1 MSGTFGA
8 FGVARLGIYAAQSG
22 LDVTGNNITNINTQ
36 GYTRQRLDLVSL
48 SSSASDKY
56 SSIYNVRIGQG
67 VLTAGVVQLRD
78 PGLDLQYRGASA
90 NVGSANQKLAGL
102 NDIASILD
110 EVGKGSNDEDQDD
123 GVILR
128 QMNDLRDLISKAL
141 TNGIDGY
148 DGMIRESA
156 DALCTLFNQYAKDLE
171 DLQAKYETQLE
182 QNVTEVNNIL
192 KNIRDLNET
201 IREADIR
208 GDAALELRDERNR
221 LLDQLSS
228 YMKIDVKYSM
238 EDIGAGFQVEKLT
251 VTLGG
256 SDQKLIDGVY
266 GTQLSQELLERNP
279 DFPAVDPNNPYL
291 DNNGLPTADPEQAKK
306 LDNTNYSLTL
316 GPLLNGRGE
325 KLDAADF
332 GHDLGDNELYGSL
345 QSLRELLTE
354 SGEYSTGDYVD
365 TVDPGAGSKRGIP
378 YYRKA
383 LDNLAQEFAEQM
395 NELNAQATPP
405 DEPIDGAGNLFSI
418 GSNSDE
424 AMSDNGTPLDPTD
437 DISLI
442 TAANI
447 SVSKAW
453 NDGKVSMVASRNENA
468 SSGDNSNLA
477 AFLDVFNKVHEF
489 DPKAV
494 VPGTGNND
502 AAVGEPYKGTFED
515 MLLHIQSTLGED
527 QMSTTA
533 VLTNYTVTQNELYNS
548 RESVSGV
555 DLNDE
560 ATNLM
565 VYQKAYTAA
574 CRLMTTLEE
583 ALDALMAM

>member
-1 MSGTFGA
+1 MNGTFGA

-22 LDVTGNNITNINTQ
+22 LDVTGNNITNINTE

-48 SSSASDKY
+48 SCSASDKY
-56 SSIYNVRIGQG
+56 ASRYNIRIGQG

-78 PGLDLQYRGASA
+78 AGLDLQYRGASA
-90 NVGSANQKLAGL
+90 NVGSASQKLAGL
-102 NDIASILD
+102 NDIASIID
-110 EVGKGSNDEDQDD
+110 EVGKGSTSEDQDD

-156 DALCTLFNQYAKDLE
+156 DALCTLFNQYAKGLE
-171 DLQAKYETQLE
+171 DQQVKFETQLD
-182 QNVTEVNNIL
+182 QNVTEINNIL
-192 KNIRDLNET
+192 ENIQQLNKSIRD
-201 IREADIR
+201 ADIR

-221 LLDQLSS
+221 QLDKLSS
-228 YMKIDVKYSM
+228 HMKIDVKYSM
-238 EDIGAGFQVEKLT
+238 EDLGAGLEVEKLT
-251 VTLGG
+251 VSLATG
-256 SDQKLIDGVY
+256 DKNVLIDGEY
-266 GTQLSQELLERNP
+266 GAKLGVSL
-279 DFPAVDPNNPYL
+279 DDPNYDIRLYALRDL
-291 DNNGLPTADPEQAKK
+291 DGEKLNNNDIDP
-306 LDNTNYSLTL
+306 LTL
-316 GPLLNGRGE
+316 G
-325 KLDAADF
+325 DSD
-332 GHDLGDNELYGSL
+332 LYGSL

-354 SGEYSTGDYVD
+354 SGEYSAADYVAN
-365 TVDPGAGSKRGIP
+365 VDDEAGSKRGIP

-395 NELNAQATPP
+395 NKLNMPGTGVEGEGVLFSMGSNNNDTTAIT
-405 DEPIDGAGNLFSI
+405 AGNI
-418 GSNSDE
+418 
-424 AMSDNGTPLDPTD
+424 A
-437 DISLI
+437 
-442 TAANI
+442 
-447 SVSKAW
+447 VSKDW
-453 NDGKVSMVASRNENA
+453 NDQKVSMIATQDPNA

-477 AFLDVFNKVHEF
+477 AFLDLFNQIQEF
-489 DPKAV
+489 DPEAI

-502 AAVGEPYKGTFED
+502 AAVGEPFKGTFED
-515 MLLHIQSTLGED
+515 MLLHIQSTLAED

-533 VLTNYTVTQNELYNS
+533 VLTNYTVTQNELYNN

>member
-1 MSGTFGA
+1 MNGTFGA
-8 FGVARLGIYAAQSG
+8 FGVARLGIYAAKSG
-22 LDVTGNNITNINTQ
+22 LDVTGNNITNINTA

-56 SSIYNVRIGQG
+56 ASIYNVRIGQG

-78 PGLDLQYRGASA
+78 PGLDLQYRNASA
-90 NVGSANQKLAGL
+90 NVGSASQKLTGL
-102 NDIASILD
+102 DDIASILD
-110 EVGKGSNDEDQDD
+110 EVGKGSTTEDQDD

-171 DLQAKYETQLE
+171 DLQVKYETQLE
-182 QNVTEVNNIL
+182 QNTTEINNIL
-192 KNIRDLNET
+192 ENIQKLNET

-221 LLDQLSS
+221 LLDQLSG

-238 EDIGAGFQVEKLT
+238 EDLGAGLEVEKLT
-251 VTLGG
+251 VSLGTG
-256 SDQKLIDGVY
+256 DKNVLIDGVY
-266 GTQLSQELLERNP
+266 GSKIGINM
-279 DFPAVDPNNPYL
+279 ADPNYNVQLYALRNL
-291 DNNGLPTADPEQAKK
+291 D
-306 LDNTNYSLTL
+306 
-316 GPLLNGRGE
+316 GE
-325 KLDAADF
+325 KLDNNHTDPVT
-332 GHDLGDNELYGSL
+332 LGDSDLYGSL
-345 QSLRELLTE
+345 QSVRELLTE
-354 SGEYSTGDYVD
+354 SGEYSAADYVAN
-365 TVDPGAGSKRGIP
+365 VDDEAGSKRGIP

-383 LDNLAQEFAEQM
+383 LDNLAQEFAERM
-395 NELNAQATPP
+395 NALNMPGTGVEGEGVLFSMGSNNNDTTAIT
-405 DEPIDGAGNLFSI
+405 AGNI
-418 GSNSDE
+418 
-424 AMSDNGTPLDPTD
+424 A
-437 DISLI
+437 
-442 TAANI
+442 
-447 SVSKAW
+447 VSKDW
-453 NDGKVSMVASRNENA
+453 NDQKVSMIATQDPNA

-477 AFLDVFNKVHEF
+477 AFLDLFNQVQEF
-489 DPKAV
+489 DPKAI

-502 AAVGEPYKGTFED
+502 AAVGEPFKGTFED
-515 MLLHIQSTLGED
+515 MLLHIQSTLAED

-533 VLTNYTVTQNELYNS
+533 VLTNYTITQNELYTN

>member
-1 MSGTFGA
+1 MNGTFGA

-22 LDVTGNNITNINTQ
+22 LDVTGNNITNINTA

-56 SSIYNVRIGQG
+56 ASIYNVRIGQG

-78 PGLDLQYRGASA
+78 PGLDLQYRNASA
-90 NVGSANQKLAGL
+90 NVGSASQKLTGL
-102 NDIASILD
+102 DDIASILD
-110 EVGKGSNDEDQDD
+110 EVGKGSTTEDQDD

-171 DLQAKYETQLE
+171 DLQVKYETQLE
-182 QNVTEVNNIL
+182 QNTTEINNIL
-192 KNIRDLNET
+192 ENIQKLNET

-221 LLDQLSS
+221 LLDQLSG

-238 EDIGAGFQVEKLT
+238 EDLGAGLEVEKLT
-251 VTLGG
+251 VSLGTG
-256 SDQKLIDGVY
+256 DKNVLIDGVY
-266 GTQLSQELLERNP
+266 GSKIGINM
-279 DFPAVDPNNPYL
+279 ADPNYNVQLYALRNL
-291 DNNGLPTADPEQAKK
+291 D
-306 LDNTNYSLTL
+306 
-316 GPLLNGRGE
+316 GE
-325 KLDAADF
+325 KLDNNHTDPVT
-332 GHDLGDNELYGSL
+332 LGDSDLYGSL
-345 QSLRELLTE
+345 QSVRELLTE
-354 SGEYSTGDYVD
+354 SGEYT
-365 TVDPGAGSKRGIP
+365 TVPPTTDPEASSKRGIL

-395 NELNAQATPP
+395 NLLNAQTTPP
-405 DEPIDGAGNLFSI
+405 EQPIDGAGVLFSNSST
-418 GSNSDE
+418 GSDST
-424 AMSDNGTPLDPTD
+424 G
-437 DISLI
+437 I
-442 TAANI
+442 TAGNI
-447 SVSKAW
+447 SVSKDW
-453 NDGKVSMVASRNENA
+453 NDGVVSMVASRDPSA
-468 SSGDNSNLA
+468 GSGDNSNLA
-477 AFLDVFNKVHEF
+477 AFLNLFNKKQEF
-489 DPKAV
+489 DPGAV
-494 VPGTGNND
+494 VPGSAGAGT
-502 AAVGEPYKGTFED
+502 PYRGTFED
-515 MLLHIQSTLGED
+515 MLLHIQSTLAED

-533 VLTNYTVTQNELYNS
+533 VLTNYTITQNELYTN

>member
-1 MSGTFGA
+1 MNGTFGA

-22 LDVTGNNITNINTQ
+22 LDVTGNNITNINTE

-48 SSSASDKY
+48 SCSASDKY
-56 SSIYNVRIGQG
+56 ASRYNIRIGQG

-78 PGLDLQYRGASA
+78 AGLDLQYRGASA
-90 NVGSANQKLAGL
+90 NVGSASQKLAGL
-102 NDIASILD
+102 NNIASIID
-110 EVGKGSNDEDQDD
+110 EVGKGSTSEDQDD

-156 DALCTLFNQYAKDLE
+156 DALCTLFNQYAKGLE
-171 DLQAKYETQLE
+171 DQQVIFETQLD
-182 QNVTEVNNIL
+182 QNVTEINNIL
-192 KNIRDLNET
+192 ENIQQLNKSIRD
-201 IREADIR
+201 ADIR

-221 LLDQLSS
+221 QLDKLSS

-238 EDIGAGFQVEKLT
+238 EDLGAGLEVEKLT
-251 VTLGG
+251 VSLATG
-256 SDQKLIDGVY
+256 DKNVLIDGEY
-266 GTQLSQELLERNP
+266 GAKLGVSL
-279 DFPAVDPNNPYL
+279 DDPNYDIRLYALRDL
-291 DNNGLPTADPEQAKK
+291 DGEKLNNNDTDP
-306 LDNTNYSLTL
+306 LTL
-316 GPLLNGRGE
+316 G
-325 KLDAADF
+325 DSD
-332 GHDLGDNELYGSL
+332 LYGSL

-354 SGEYSTGDYVD
+354 SGEYSAADYVAN
-365 TVDPGAGSKRGIP
+365 VDDEAGSKRGIP

-395 NELNAQATPP
+395 NKLNMPGTGVEGEGVLFSMGSNNNDTTAIT
-405 DEPIDGAGNLFSI
+405 AGNI
-418 GSNSDE
+418 
-424 AMSDNGTPLDPTD
+424 A
-437 DISLI
+437 
-442 TAANI
+442 
-447 SVSKAW
+447 VSKDW
-453 NDGKVSMVASRNENA
+453 NDQKVSMIASQDPNA

-477 AFLDVFNKVHEF
+477 AFLDLFNKVQEF
-489 DPKAV
+489 DPKAI

-515 MLLHIQSTLGED
+515 MLLHIQSTLAED

-533 VLTNYTVTQNELYNS
+533 VLTNYTVTQNELYNN

>member
-1 MSGTFGA
+1 MNGTFGA

-22 LDVTGNNITNINTQ
+22 LDVTGNNITNINTA

-56 SSIYNVRIGQG
+56 ASIYNVRIGQG

-78 PGLDLQYRGASA
+78 PGLDLQYRNASA
-90 NVGSANQKLAGL
+90 NVGSASQKLTGL
-102 NDIASILD
+102 DDIASILD
-110 EVGKGSNDEDQDD
+110 EVGKGSTTEDQDD

-171 DLQAKYETQLE
+171 DLQVKYETQLE
-182 QNVTEVNNIL
+182 QNTTEINNIL
-192 KNIRDLNET
+192 ENIQKLNET

-221 LLDQLSS
+221 LLDQLSG

-238 EDIGAGFQVEKLT
+238 EDLGAGLEVEKLT
-251 VTLGG
+251 VSLGTG
-256 SDQKLIDGVY
+256 DKNVLIDGVY
-266 GTQLSQELLERNP
+266 GSKIGINM
-279 DFPAVDPNNPYL
+279 ADPNYNVQLYALRNL
-291 DNNGLPTADPEQAKK
+291 D
-306 LDNTNYSLTL
+306 
-316 GPLLNGRGE
+316 GE
-325 KLDAADF
+325 KLDNNHTDPVT
-332 GHDLGDNELYGSL
+332 LGDSDLYGSL
-345 QSLRELLTE
+345 QSVRELLTE
-354 SGEYSTGDYVD
+354 SGEYT
-365 TVDPGAGSKRGIP
+365 TVPPTTDPEASSKRGIL

-395 NELNAQATPP
+395 NLLNAQTTPP
-405 DEPIDGAGNLFSI
+405 DQPIDGAGVLFSNSST
-418 GSNSDE
+418 GSDST
-424 AMSDNGTPLDPTD
+424 G
-437 DISLI
+437 I
-442 TAANI
+442 TAGNI
-447 SVSKAW
+447 SVSKDW
-453 NDGKVSMVASRNENA
+453 NDGVVSMVASRDPSA
-468 SSGDNSNLA
+468 GSGDNSNLA
-477 AFLDVFNKVHEF
+477 AFLNLFNKKQEF
-489 DPKAV
+489 DPGAV
-494 VPGTGNND
+494 VPGSAGAGT
-502 AAVGEPYKGTFED
+502 PYRGTFED
-515 MLLHIQSTLGED
+515 MLLHIQSTLAED

-533 VLTNYTVTQNELYNS
+533 VLTNYTVTQNELYTN

>member
-90 NVGSANQKLAGL
+90 NVGSASQKLEGL
-102 NDIASILD
+102 NSIAGILD
-110 EVGKGSNDEDQDD
+110 EVGKGSTDEDQDD

-128 QMNDLRDLISKAL
+128 QMNDLRDLISKAV

-156 DALCTLFNQYAKDLE
+156 KALCTLFNKYAKELE
-171 DLQAKYETQLE
+171 NLQTTYETKLNQGVDE
-182 QNVTEVNNIL
+182 INNIL
-192 KNIRDLNET
+192 KNIRDLNES

-221 LLDQLSS
+221 QLDKLST
-228 YMKIDVKYSM
+228 YMKIDVTYSM
-238 EDIGAGFQVEKLT
+238 EDVGAGLQVEKLT
-251 VTLGG
+251 VSLGSG
-256 SDQKLIDGVY
+256 NKNVLIDGVY
-266 GTQLSQELLERNP
+266 GTQFSQELLERNP

-316 GPLLNGRGE
+316 GPLLNDRGE

-354 SGEYSTGDYVD
+354 SGEYSTEDYVND
-365 TVDPGAGSKRGIP
+365 VDDEAGSKRGIP

-395 NELNAQATPP
+395 NLLNMPNTGVKG
-405 DEPIDGAGNLFSI
+405 EGVLFSM
-418 GSNSDE
+418 GSNNNDTNV
-424 AMSDNGTPLDPTD
+424 NGVG
-437 DISLI
+437 INAS
-442 TAANI
+442 NI
-447 SVSKAW
+447 SVSLGW
-453 NDGKVSMVASRNENA
+453 EQGSFSMIPSKDPNA

-477 AFLDVFNKVHEF
+477 AFLDVFNKAHQF
-489 DPKAV
+489 N
-494 VPGTGNND
+494 PGDLVTD
-502 AAVGEPYKGTFED
+502 AVGKDSPFEGTFED
-515 MLLHIQSTLGED
+515 MLIHIQSTLGED

-533 VLTNYTVTQNELYNS
+533 VLNNYSITQNELYMD

>member
-1 MSGTFGA
+1 MNGTFGA

-22 LDVTGNNITNINTQ
+22 LDVTGNNITNINTE

-48 SSSASDKY
+48 SCSASDKY
-56 SSIYNVRIGQG
+56 ASRYNIRIGQG

-78 PGLDLQYRGASA
+78 AGLDLQYRGASA
-90 NVGSANQKLAGL
+90 NVGSASQKLAGL
-102 NDIASILD
+102 NNIASIID
-110 EVGKGSNDEDQDD
+110 EVGKGSTSEDQDD

-171 DLQAKYETQLE
+171 DLQVKYETQLD
-182 QNVTEVNNIL
+182 QNVTEINNIL
-192 KNIRDLNET
+192 ENIQQLNKSIRD
-201 IREADIR
+201 ADIR

-221 LLDQLSS
+221 QLDKLSS

-238 EDIGAGFQVEKLT
+238 EDLGAGLEVEKLT
-251 VTLGG
+251 VSLATG
-256 SDQKLIDGVY
+256 DKNVLIDGEY
-266 GTQLSQELLERNP
+266 GAKLGVSL
-279 DFPAVDPNNPYL
+279 DDPNYDIRLYALRDL
-291 DNNGLPTADPEQAKK
+291 DGEKLNNNDIDP
-306 LDNTNYSLTL
+306 LTL
-316 GPLLNGRGE
+316 G
-325 KLDAADF
+325 DSD
-332 GHDLGDNELYGSL
+332 LYGSL

-354 SGEYSTGDYVD
+354 SGEYSAADYVAN
-365 TVDPGAGSKRGIP
+365 VDDEAGSKRGIP

-395 NELNAQATPP
+395 NKLNMPGTGVEGEGVLFSMGSNNNDTTAIT
-405 DEPIDGAGNLFSI
+405 AGNI
-418 GSNSDE
+418 
-424 AMSDNGTPLDPTD
+424 A
-437 DISLI
+437 
-442 TAANI
+442 
-447 SVSKAW
+447 VSKDW
-453 NDGKVSMVASRNENA
+453 NDQKVSMIATQDPNA

-477 AFLDVFNKVHEF
+477 AFLDLFNKIQEF
-489 DPKAV
+489 DPEAI

-515 MLLHIQSTLGED
+515 MLLHIQSTLAED

-533 VLTNYTVTQNELYNS
+533 VLTNYTVTQNELYNN

>member
-1 MSGTFGA
+1 MNGTFGA

-22 LDVTGNNITNINTQ
+22 LDVTGNNITNINTA

-56 SSIYNVRIGQG
+56 ASIYNVRIGQG

-78 PGLDLQYRGASA
+78 PGLDLQYRNASA
-90 NVGSANQKLAGL
+90 NVGSANQKLSGL

-110 EVGKGSNDEDQDD
+110 EVGKGSTTEDQDD

-171 DLQAKYETQLE
+171 DLQVKYETQLE
-182 QNVTEVNNIL
+182 QNTTEINNIL
-192 KNIRDLNET
+192 ENIQKLNET

-221 LLDQLSS
+221 LLDQLSG

-238 EDIGAGFQVEKLT
+238 EDLGAGLEVEKLT
-251 VTLGG
+251 VSLGTG
-256 SDQKLIDGVY
+256 DKNVLIDGVY
-266 GTQLSQELLERNP
+266 GSKIGINM
-279 DFPAVDPNNPYL
+279 ADPNYNVQLYALRNL
-291 DNNGLPTADPEQAKK
+291 D
-306 LDNTNYSLTL
+306 
-316 GPLLNGRGE
+316 GE
-325 KLDAADF
+325 KLDNNHTDPVT
-332 GHDLGDNELYGSL
+332 LGDSDLYGSL
-345 QSLRELLTE
+345 QSVRELLTE
-354 SGEYSTGDYVD
+354 SGEYT
-365 TVDPGAGSKRGIP
+365 TVPPTTDPEASSKRGIL

-395 NELNAQATPP
+395 NLLNAQTTPP
-405 DEPIDGAGNLFSI
+405 DQPIDGAGVLFSNSSS
-418 GSNSDE
+418 GSDST
-424 AMSDNGTPLDPTD
+424 G
-437 DISLI
+437 I
-442 TAANI
+442 TAGNI
-447 SVSKAW
+447 SVSKDW
-453 NDGKVSMVASRNENA
+453 NDGIVSMVASRESNA
-468 SSGDNSNLA
+468 ASGDNSNLA
-477 AFLDVFNKVHEF
+477 AFLNLFNKKHEF
-489 DPKAV
+489 DPGAV
-494 VPGTGNND
+494 VPGSAGAGT
-502 AAVGEPYKGTFED
+502 PYKGTFED
-515 MLLHIQSTLGED
+515 MLLHIQSTLAED

-533 VLTNYTVTQNELYNS
+533 VLTNYTITQNELYTN

>member
-1 MSGTFGA
+1 MNGTFGA

-22 LDVTGNNITNINTQ
+22 LDVTGNNITNINTA

-56 SSIYNVRIGQG
+56 ASIYNVRIGQG

-78 PGLDLQYRGASA
+78 PGLDLQYRNASA
-90 NVGSANQKLAGL
+90 NVGSANQKLSGL

-110 EVGKGSNDEDQDD
+110 EVGKGSTTEDQDD

-171 DLQAKYETQLE
+171 DLQVKYETQLE
-182 QNVTEVNNIL
+182 QNTTEINNIL
-192 KNIRDLNET
+192 ENIQKLNET

-221 LLDQLSS
+221 LLDQLSG

-238 EDIGAGFQVEKLT
+238 EDLGAGLEVEKLT
-251 VTLGG
+251 VSLGSG
-256 SDQKLIDGVY
+256 NKNVLIDGVY
-266 GTQLSQELLERNP
+266 GSKIGINME
-279 DFPAVDPNNPYL
+279 DPNYNVQLYALRNL
-291 DNNGLPTADPEQAKK
+291 D
-306 LDNTNYSLTL
+306 
-316 GPLLNGRGE
+316 GE
-325 KLDAADF
+325 KLDNNHTDPVT
-332 GHDLGDNELYGSL
+332 LGDSDLYGSL
-345 QSLRELLTE
+345 QSVRELLTE
-354 SGEYSTGDYVD
+354 SGEYT
-365 TVDPGAGSKRGIP
+365 TVPPTTDPEASSKRGIL

-395 NELNAQATPP
+395 NLRNAQTTPP
-405 DEPIDGAGNLFSI
+405 DQPIDGAGVLFSNSSS
-418 GSNSDE
+418 GSDST
-424 AMSDNGTPLDPTD
+424 G
-437 DISLI
+437 I
-442 TAANI
+442 TAGNI
-447 SVSKAW
+447 SVSKDW
-453 NDGKVSMVASRNENA
+453 NDGIVSMVASRESNA
-468 SSGDNSNLA
+468 ASGDNSNLA
-477 AFLDVFNKVHEF
+477 AFLNLFNKKHEF
-489 DPKAV
+489 DPGAV
-494 VPGTGNND
+494 VPGSAGAGT
-502 AAVGEPYKGTFED
+502 PYKGTFED
-515 MLLHIQSTLGED
+515 MLLHIQSTLAED

-533 VLTNYTVTQNELYNS
+533 VLTNYTVTQNELYTN

>member
-1 MSGTFGA
+1 MNGTFGA

-22 LDVTGNNITNINTQ
+22 LDVTGNNITNINTA

-56 SSIYNVRIGQG
+56 ASIYNVRIGQG

-78 PGLDLQYRGASA
+78 PGLDLQYRNASA
-90 NVGSANQKLAGL
+90 NVGSASQKLTGL
-102 NDIASILD
+102 DDIASILD
-110 EVGKGSNDEDQDD
+110 EVGKGSTTEDQDD

-171 DLQAKYETQLE
+171 DLQVKYETQLE
-182 QNVTEVNNIL
+182 QNTTEINNIL
-192 KNIRDLNET
+192 ENIQKLNET

-221 LLDQLSS
+221 LLDQLSG

-238 EDIGAGFQVEKLT
+238 EDLGAGLEVEKLT
-251 VTLGG
+251 VSLGTG
-256 SDQKLIDGVY
+256 DKNVLIDGVY
-266 GTQLSQELLERNP
+266 GSKIGINM
-279 DFPAVDPNNPYL
+279 ADPNYNVQLYALRNL
-291 DNNGLPTADPEQAKK
+291 D
-306 LDNTNYSLTL
+306 
-316 GPLLNGRGE
+316 GE
-325 KLDAADF
+325 KLDNNHTDPVT
-332 GHDLGDNELYGSL
+332 LGDSDLYGSL
-345 QSLRELLTE
+345 QSVRELLTE
-354 SGEYSTGDYVD
+354 SGEYT
-365 TVDPGAGSKRGIP
+365 TVPPTTDPEASSKRGIL

-395 NELNAQATPP
+395 NLLNAQTTPP
-405 DEPIDGAGNLFSI
+405 DQPIDGAGVLFSNSST
-418 GSNSDE
+418 GSDST
-424 AMSDNGTPLDPTD
+424 G
-437 DISLI
+437 I
-442 TAANI
+442 TAGNI
-447 SVSKAW
+447 SVSKDW
-453 NDGKVSMVASRNENA
+453 NDGVVSMVASRDPSA
-468 SSGDNSNLA
+468 GSGDNSNLA
-477 AFLDVFNKVHEF
+477 AFLNLFNKKQEF
-489 DPKAV
+489 DPGAV
-494 VPGTGNND
+494 VPGSAGAGT
-502 AAVGEPYKGTFED
+502 PYRGTFED
-515 MLLHIQSTLGED
+515 MLLHIQSTLAED

-533 VLTNYTVTQNELYNS
+533 VLTNYTITQNELYTN

>member
-1 MSGTFGA
+1 MNGTFGA

-22 LDVTGNNITNINTQ
+22 LDVTGNNITNINTA

-56 SSIYNVRIGQG
+56 ASIYNVRIGQG

-78 PGLDLQYRGASA
+78 PGLDLQYRNASA
-90 NVGSANQKLAGL
+90 NVGSASQKLTGL
-102 NDIASILD
+102 DDIASILD
-110 EVGKGSNDEDQDD
+110 EVGKGSTTEDQDD

-171 DLQAKYETQLE
+171 DLQVKYETQLE
-182 QNVTEVNNIL
+182 QNTTEINNIL
-192 KNIRDLNET
+192 ENIQKLNET

-221 LLDQLSS
+221 LLDQLSG

-238 EDIGAGFQVEKLT
+238 EDLGAGLEVEKLT
-251 VTLGG
+251 VSLGTG
-256 SDQKLIDGVY
+256 DKNVLIDGVY
-266 GTQLSQELLERNP
+266 GSKIGINM
-279 DFPAVDPNNPYL
+279 ADPNYNVQLYALRNL
-291 DNNGLPTADPEQAKK
+291 D
-306 LDNTNYSLTL
+306 
-316 GPLLNGRGE
+316 GE
-325 KLDAADF
+325 KLDNNHTDPVT
-332 GHDLGDNELYGSL
+332 LGDSDLYGSL
-345 QSLRELLTE
+345 QSVRELLTE
-354 SGEYSTGDYVD
+354 SGEYT
-365 TVDPGAGSKRGIP
+365 TVPPTTDPEASSKRGIL

-395 NELNAQATPP
+395 NLLNAQTTPP
-405 DEPIDGAGNLFSI
+405 DQPIDGAGVLFSNSST
-418 GSNSDE
+418 GSDST
-424 AMSDNGTPLDPTD
+424 G
-437 DISLI
+437 I
-442 TAANI
+442 TAGNI
-447 SVSKAW
+447 SVSKSW
-453 NDGKVSMVASRNENA
+453 NDGVVSMVASRDPSA
-468 SSGDNSNLA
+468 GSGDNTNLA
-477 AFLDVFNKVHEF
+477 AFLDLFNKKQEF
-489 DPKAV
+489 DPGAV
-494 VPGTGNND
+494 VPGSAGDGT
-502 AAVGEPYKGTFED
+502 PYKGTFED
-515 MLLHIQSTLGED
+515 MLLHIQSTLAED

-533 VLTNYTVTQNELYNS
+533 VLTNYTVTQNELYTN

>member
-1 MSGTFGA
+1 MNGTFGA

-22 LDVTGNNITNINTQ
+22 LDVTGNNITNINTE

-48 SSSASDKY
+48 SCSASDKY
-56 SSIYNVRIGQG
+56 ASRYNIRIGQG

-78 PGLDLQYRGASA
+78 AGLDLQYRGASA
-90 NVGSANQKLAGL
+90 NVGSASQKLKGL

-110 EVGKGSNDEDQDD
+110 EVGKGSTSEDQDD

-156 DALCTLFNQYAKDLE
+156 DALCTLFNQYAKGLE
-171 DLQAKYETQLE
+171 DQQVKCETQLD
-182 QNVTEVNNIL
+182 QNVTEINNIL
-192 KNIRDLNET
+192 ENIQQLNKSIRD
-201 IREADIR
+201 ADIR

-221 LLDQLSS
+221 QLDKLSS

-238 EDIGAGFQVEKLT
+238 EDLGAGLEVEKLT
-251 VTLGG
+251 VSLATG
-256 SDQKLIDGVY
+256 DKNVLIDGEY
-266 GTQLSQELLERNP
+266 GAKLGVSL
-279 DFPAVDPNNPYL
+279 DDPNYDIRLYALRDL
-291 DNNGLPTADPEQAKK
+291 DGEKLNNNDTDP
-306 LDNTNYSLTL
+306 LTL
-316 GPLLNGRGE
+316 G
-325 KLDAADF
+325 DSD
-332 GHDLGDNELYGSL
+332 LYGSL

-354 SGEYSTGDYVD
+354 SGEYSAADYVAN
-365 TVDPGAGSKRGIP
+365 VDDEAGSKRGVP

-395 NELNAQATPP
+395 NKLNMPGTGVEGEGVLFSMGSNNNDTTAIT
-405 DEPIDGAGNLFSI
+405 AGNI
-418 GSNSDE
+418 
-424 AMSDNGTPLDPTD
+424 A
-437 DISLI
+437 
-442 TAANI
+442 
-447 SVSKAW
+447 VSKDW
-453 NDGKVSMVASRNENA
+453 NDQKVSMIASQDPNA
-468 SSGDNSNLA
+468 ASGDNSNLA
-477 AFLDVFNKVHEF
+477 AFLDLFNKVQEF
-489 DPKAV
+489 DPKAI

-515 MLLHIQSTLGED
+515 MLLHIQSTLAED

-533 VLTNYTVTQNELYNS
+533 VLTNYTVTQNELYNN

-565 VYQKAYTAA
+565 VYQKAYVAA
-574 CRLMTTLEE
+574 CRLMTTLNT
-583 ALDALMAM
+583 ALDSLMAM

>member
-1 MSGTFGA
+1 MNGTFGA

-22 LDVTGNNITNINTQ
+22 LDVTGNNITNINTA

-56 SSIYNVRIGQG
+56 ASIYNVRIGQG

-78 PGLDLQYRGASA
+78 PGLDLQYRNASA
-90 NVGSANQKLAGL
+90 NVGSAGQKLTGL

-110 EVGKGSNDEDQDD
+110 EVGKGSTDEDQDD

-171 DLQAKYETQLE
+171 DLQVKYETQLE
-182 QNVTEVNNIL
+182 QNTTEINNIL

-221 LLDQLSS
+221 LLDQLSG

-316 GPLLNGRGE
+316 GPLLNDRGE

-354 SGEYSTGDYVD
+354 SGEYTTTAQEAVD
-365 TVDPGAGSKRGIP
+365 KEASSKRGIP
-378 YYRKA
+378 YYRMA

-395 NELNAQATPP
+395 NQLNMINANPANPVP
-405 DEPIDGAGNLFSI
+405 DDPAVKGEGALFST
-418 GSNSDE
+418 GSN
-424 AMSDNGTPLDPTD
+424 NN
-437 DISLI
+437 DIEGI
-442 TAANI
+442 KAANI

-453 NDGKVSMVASRNENA
+453 NDGVVSMIATQDPNA

-477 AFLDVFNKVHEF
+477 AFLDLFNKVQEF
-489 DPKAV
+489 DPKAI
-494 VPGTGNND
+494 VPDSAPGND
-502 AAVGEPYKGTFED
+502 DGAVGAPYKGTFED
-515 MLLHIQSTLGED
+515 MLLHIQSTLAED

-533 VLTNYTVTQNELYNS
+533 VLTNYTVTQNELYTN

>member
-1 MSGTFGA
+1 MNGTFGA

-22 LDVTGNNITNINTQ
+22 LDVTGNNITNINTA

-56 SSIYNVRIGQG
+56 ASIYNVRIGQG

-78 PGLDLQYRGASA
+78 PGLDLQYRNASA
-90 NVGSANQKLAGL
+90 NVGSAGQKLTGL
-102 NDIASILD
+102 DDIASILD
-110 EVGKGSNDEDQDD
+110 EVGKGSTTEDQDD

-171 DLQAKYETQLE
+171 DLQVKYETQLE
-182 QNVTEVNNIL
+182 QNTTEINNIL
-192 KNIRDLNET
+192 ENIQKLNET

-221 LLDQLSS
+221 LLDQLSG

-238 EDIGAGFQVEKLT
+238 EDLGAGLEVEKLT
-251 VTLGG
+251 VSLGTG
-256 SDQKLIDGVY
+256 DKNVLIDGVY
-266 GTQLSQELLERNP
+266 GSKIGINM
-279 DFPAVDPNNPYL
+279 ADPNYNVQLYALRNL
-291 DNNGLPTADPEQAKK
+291 D
-306 LDNTNYSLTL
+306 
-316 GPLLNGRGE
+316 GE
-325 KLDAADF
+325 KLDNNHTDPVT
-332 GHDLGDNELYGSL
+332 LGDSDLYGSL
-345 QSLRELLTE
+345 QSVRELLTE
-354 SGEYSTGDYVD
+354 SGEYT
-365 TVDPGAGSKRGIP
+365 TVPPTTDPEASSKRGIL

-395 NELNAQATPP
+395 NLLNAQTTPP
-405 DEPIDGAGNLFSI
+405 DQPIDGAGVLFSNSSS
-418 GSNSDE
+418 GSDST
-424 AMSDNGTPLDPTD
+424 G
-437 DISLI
+437 I
-442 TAANI
+442 TAGNI
-447 SVSKAW
+447 SVSKDW
-453 NDGKVSMVASRNENA
+453 NDGIVSMVASRESNA
-468 SSGDNSNLA
+468 ASGDNSNLA
-477 AFLDVFNKVHEF
+477 AFLNLFNKKHEF
-489 DPKAV
+489 DPGAV
-494 VPGTGNND
+494 VPGSAGAGT
-502 AAVGEPYKGTFED
+502 PYKGTFED
-515 MLLHIQSTLGED
+515 MLLHIQSTLAED

-533 VLTNYTVTQNELYNS
+533 VLTNYTVTQNELYTN

>member
-56 SSIYNVRIGQG
+56 HSIYDVRIGQG

-90 NVGSANQKLAGL
+90 NVGSASQKLTGL

-110 EVGKGSNDEDQDD
+110 EVGKGSTDEDQDD

-148 DGMIRESA
+148 DGMIRESSK
-156 DALCTLFNQYAKDLE
+156 ALCTLFNQYAKELE
-171 DLQAKYETQLE
+171 DLQAKYDTQFE
-182 QNVTEVNNIL
+182 QNVADINNIL
-192 KNIRDLNET
+192 KNVRDLNET
-201 IREADIR
+201 IREAEIR
-208 GDAALELRDERNR
+208 GDPALELRDERNR
-221 LLDQLSS
+221 QLDKLSS

-238 EDIGAGFQVEKLT
+238 EDIGAGLQVEKLT
-251 VTLGG
+251 VSLGTG
-256 SDQKLIDGVY
+256 GKNTLIDGVY
-266 GTQLSQELLERNP
+266 GTQISSNGSPNYDISVSDLL
-279 DFPAVDPNNPYL
+279 D
-291 DNNGLPTADPEQAKK
+291 G
-306 LDNTNYSLTL
+306 
-316 GPLLNGRGE
+316 NGRIHPENNALG
-325 KLDAADF
+325 AGAD
-332 GHDLGDNELYGSL
+332 LADNDLYGSL

-354 SGEYSTGDYVD
+354 SGEYSRQDYVNN
-365 TVDPGAGSKRGIP
+365 VDGEAGSKRGIP
-378 YYRKA
+378 YYRKV

-395 NELNAQATPP
+395 NALNMINADAANPVP
-405 DEPIDGAGNLFSI
+405 NNPAVKGEGALFST
-418 GSNSDE
+418 GSNG
-424 AMSDNGTPLDPTD
+424 N
-437 DISLI
+437 DIEGI

-453 NDGKVSMVASRNENA
+453 NDGVVSMIATRDPGA

-477 AFLDVFNKVHEF
+477 AFLNLFNKTHEF

-494 VPGTGNND
+494 VPETVPGNGD
-502 AAVGEPYKGTFED
+502 AAVGAVYSGTFED

-533 VLTNYTVTQNELYNS
+533 VLNNYSITQNELYMS

>member
-1 MSGTFGA
+1 MNGTFGA

-22 LDVTGNNITNINTQ
+22 LDVTGNNITNINTA

-56 SSIYNVRIGQG
+56 ASIYNVRIGQG

-78 PGLDLQYRGASA
+78 PGLDLQYRNASA
-90 NVGSANQKLAGL
+90 NVGSAGQKLTGL
-102 NDIASILD
+102 DDIASILD
-110 EVGKGSNDEDQDD
+110 EVGKGSTTEDQDD

-171 DLQAKYETQLE
+171 DLQVKYETQLE
-182 QNVTEVNNIL
+182 QNTTEINNIL
-192 KNIRDLNET
+192 ENIQKLNET

-221 LLDQLSS
+221 LLDQLSG

-238 EDIGAGFQVEKLT
+238 EDLGAGLEVEKLT
-251 VTLGG
+251 VSLGTG
-256 SDQKLIDGVY
+256 DKNVLIDGVY
-266 GTQLSQELLERNP
+266 GSKIGINM
-279 DFPAVDPNNPYL
+279 ADPNYNVQLYALRNL
-291 DNNGLPTADPEQAKK
+291 D
-306 LDNTNYSLTL
+306 
-316 GPLLNGRGE
+316 GE
-325 KLDAADF
+325 KLDNNHTDPVT
-332 GHDLGDNELYGSL
+332 LGDSDLYGSL
-345 QSLRELLTE
+345 QSVRELLTE
-354 SGEYSTGDYVD
+354 SGEYT
-365 TVDPGAGSKRGIP
+365 TVPPTTDPEASSKRGIL

-395 NELNAQATPP
+395 NLLNAQTTPP
-405 DEPIDGAGNLFSI
+405 DQPIDGAGVLFSNSST
-418 GSNSDE
+418 GSDST
-424 AMSDNGTPLDPTD
+424 G
-437 DISLI
+437 I
-442 TAANI
+442 TAGNI
-447 SVSKAW
+447 SVSKDW
-453 NDGKVSMVASRNENA
+453 NDGVVSMVASRDPSA
-468 SSGDNSNLA
+468 GSGDNSNLA
-477 AFLDVFNKVHEF
+477 AFLNLFNKKQEF
-489 DPKAV
+489 DPGAV
-494 VPGTGNND
+494 VPGSAGAGT
-502 AAVGEPYKGTFED
+502 PYRGTFED
-515 MLLHIQSTLGED
+515 MLLHIQSTLAED

-533 VLTNYTVTQNELYNS
+533 VLTNYTITQNELYTN

>member
-1 MSGTFGA
+1 MNGTFGA

-22 LDVTGNNITNINTQ
+22 LDVTGNNITNINTE

-48 SSSASDKY
+48 SCSASDKY
-56 SSIYNVRIGQG
+56 ASRYNIRIGQG

-78 PGLDLQYRGASA
+78 AGLDLQYRGASA
-90 NVGSANQKLAGL
+90 NVGSASQKLAGL
-102 NDIASILD
+102 NDIASIID
-110 EVGKGSNDEDQDD
+110 EVGKGSTSEDQDD

-171 DLQAKYETQLE
+171 DLQVKYETQLD
-182 QNVTEVNNIL
+182 QNVTEINNIL
-192 KNIRDLNET
+192 ENIQQLNKSIRD
-201 IREADIR
+201 ADIR

-221 LLDQLSS
+221 QLDKLSS

-238 EDIGAGFQVEKLT
+238 EDLGAGLEVEKLT
-251 VTLGG
+251 VSLATG
-256 SDQKLIDGVY
+256 DKNVLIDGVY
-266 GTQLSQELLERNP
+266 GSKIGINME
-279 DFPAVDPNNPYL
+279 DPNYNVQLYALRDL
-291 DNNGLPTADPEQAKK
+291 D
-306 LDNTNYSLTL
+306 
-316 GPLLNGRGE
+316 GE
-325 KLDAADF
+325 KLDNNHTDPVT
-332 GHDLGDNELYGSL
+332 LGDSDLYGSL
-345 QSLRELLTE
+345 QSVRELLTE
-354 SGEYSTGDYVD
+354 SGEYT
-365 TVDPGAGSKRGIP
+365 TVPPTTDPEASSKRGIL

-395 NELNAQATPP
+395 NLRNAQTTPP
-405 DEPIDGAGNLFSI
+405 DQPIDGAGVLFSNSSS
-418 GSNSDE
+418 GSDST
-424 AMSDNGTPLDPTD
+424 G
-437 DISLI
+437 I
-442 TAANI
+442 TAGNI
-447 SVSKAW
+447 SVSKDW
-453 NDGKVSMVASRNENA
+453 NDGIVSMVASRESNA
-468 SSGDNSNLA
+468 ASGDNSNLA
-477 AFLDVFNKVHEF
+477 AFLNLFNKKHEF
-489 DPKAV
+489 DPGAV
-494 VPGTGNND
+494 VPGSAGAGT
-502 AAVGEPYKGTFED
+502 PYKGTFED
-515 MLLHIQSTLGED
+515 MLLHIQSTLAED

-533 VLTNYTVTQNELYNS
+533 VLTNYTVTQNELYTN

>member
-1 MSGTFGA
+1 MNGTFGA

-22 LDVTGNNITNINTQ
+22 LDVTGNNITNINTA

-56 SSIYNVRIGQG
+56 ASIYNVRIGQG

-78 PGLDLQYRGASA
+78 PGLDLQYRNASA
-90 NVGSANQKLAGL
+90 NVGSASQKLTGL
-102 NDIASILD
+102 DDIASILD
-110 EVGKGSNDEDQDD
+110 EVGKGSTTEDQDD

-171 DLQAKYETQLE
+171 DLQVKYETQLE
-182 QNVTEVNNIL
+182 QNTTEINNIL
-192 KNIRDLNET
+192 ENIQKLNET

-221 LLDQLSS
+221 LLDQLSG

-238 EDIGAGFQVEKLT
+238 EDLGAGLEVEKLT
-251 VTLGG
+251 VSLGTG
-256 SDQKLIDGVY
+256 DIDVLIDGVY
-266 GTQLSQELLERNP
+266 GSKIGINM
-279 DFPAVDPNNPYL
+279 ADPNYNVQLYALRNL
-291 DNNGLPTADPEQAKK
+291 D
-306 LDNTNYSLTL
+306 
-316 GPLLNGRGE
+316 GE
-325 KLDAADF
+325 KLDNNHTDPVT
-332 GHDLGDNELYGSL
+332 LGDSDLYGSL
-345 QSLRELLTE
+345 QSVRELLTE
-354 SGEYSTGDYVD
+354 SGEYT
-365 TVDPGAGSKRGIP
+365 TVPPTTDPEASSKRGIL

-395 NELNAQATPP
+395 NLLNAQTTPP
-405 DEPIDGAGNLFSI
+405 DQPIDGAGNLFSI
-418 GSNSDE
+418 GSNSDV

-437 DISLI
+437 DYSLI

-447 SVSKAW
+447 SVSKSW
-453 NDGKVSMVASRNENA
+453 NDGVVSMVASRDPSA
-468 SSGDNSNLA
+468 GSGDNSNLA
-477 AFLDVFNKVHEF
+477 AFLNLFNKKQEF
-489 DPKAV
+489 DPGAV
-494 VPGTGNND
+494 VPGSAGAGT
-502 AAVGEPYKGTFED
+502 PYRGTFED
-515 MLLHIQSTLGED
+515 MLLHIQSTLAED

-533 VLTNYTVTQNELYNS
+533 VLTNYTITQNELYTN

>member
-1 MSGTFGA
+1 MNGTFGA

-22 LDVTGNNITNINTQ
+22 LDVTGNNITNINTA

-56 SSIYNVRIGQG
+56 ASIYNVRIGQG

-78 PGLDLQYRGASA
+78 PGLDLQYRNASA
-90 NVGSANQKLAGL
+90 NVGSAGQKLTGL

-110 EVGKGSNDEDQDD
+110 EVGKGSTDEDQDD

-171 DLQAKYETQLE
+171 DLQVKYETQLE
-182 QNVTEVNNIL
+182 QNTTEINNIL
-192 KNIRDLNET
+192 ENIQKLNET

-221 LLDQLSS
+221 LLDQLSG

-238 EDIGAGFQVEKLT
+238 EDLGAGLEVEKLT
-251 VTLGG
+251 VSLGTG
-256 SDQKLIDGVY
+256 DKNVLIDGVY
-266 GTQLSQELLERNP
+266 GSKIGINM
-279 DFPAVDPNNPYL
+279 ADPNYNVQLYALRNL
-291 DNNGLPTADPEQAKK
+291 D
-306 LDNTNYSLTL
+306 
-316 GPLLNGRGE
+316 GE
-325 KLDAADF
+325 KLDNNHTDPVT
-332 GHDLGDNELYGSL
+332 LGDSDLYGSL
-345 QSLRELLTE
+345 QSVRELLTE
-354 SGEYSTGDYVD
+354 SGEYT
-365 TVDPGAGSKRGIP
+365 TVPPTTDPEASSKRGIL

-395 NELNAQATPP
+395 NLLNAQTTPP
-405 DEPIDGAGNLFSI
+405 DQPIDGAGVLFSNSST
-418 GSNSDE
+418 GSDST
-424 AMSDNGTPLDPTD
+424 G
-437 DISLI
+437 I
-442 TAANI
+442 TAGNI
-447 SVSKAW
+447 SVSKDW
-453 NDGKVSMVASRNENA
+453 NDGVVSMVASRDPSA
-468 SSGDNSNLA
+468 GSGDNSNLA
-477 AFLDVFNKVHEF
+477 AFLNLFNKKQEF
-489 DPKAV
+489 DPGAV
-494 VPGTGNND
+494 VPGSAGAGT
-502 AAVGEPYKGTFED
+502 PYRGTFED
-515 MLLHIQSTLGED
+515 MLLHIQSTLAED

-533 VLTNYTVTQNELYNS
+533 VLTNYTITQNELYTN

>member
-1 MSGTFGA
+1 MNGTFGA

-22 LDVTGNNITNINTQ
+22 LDVTGNNITNINTA

-56 SSIYNVRIGQG
+56 ASIYNVRIGQG

-78 PGLDLQYRGASA
+78 PGLDLQYRNASA
-90 NVGSANQKLAGL
+90 NVGSASQKLTGL
-102 NDIASILD
+102 DDIASILD
-110 EVGKGSNDEDQDD
+110 EVGKGSTTEDQDD

-171 DLQAKYETQLE
+171 DLQVKYETQLE
-182 QNVTEVNNIL
+182 QNTTEINNIL
-192 KNIRDLNET
+192 ENIQKLNET

-221 LLDQLSS
+221 LLDQLSG

-238 EDIGAGFQVEKLT
+238 EDLGAGLEVEKLT
-251 VTLGG
+251 VSLGTG
-256 SDQKLIDGVY
+256 DKNVLIDGVY
-266 GTQLSQELLERNP
+266 GSKIGINM
-279 DFPAVDPNNPYL
+279 ADPNYNVQLYALRNL
-291 DNNGLPTADPEQAKK
+291 D
-306 LDNTNYSLTL
+306 
-316 GPLLNGRGE
+316 GE
-325 KLDAADF
+325 KLDNNHTDPVT
-332 GHDLGDNELYGSL
+332 LGDSDLYGSL
-345 QSLRELLTE
+345 QSVRELLTE
-354 SGEYSTGDYVD
+354 SGEYSAADYVAN
-365 TVDPGAGSKRGIP
+365 VDDEAGSKRGIP

-383 LDNLAQEFAEQM
+383 LDNLAQEFAERM
-395 NELNAQATPP
+395 NALNMPGTGVEGEGVLFSMGSNNNDTTAIT
-405 DEPIDGAGNLFSI
+405 AGNI
-418 GSNSDE
+418 
-424 AMSDNGTPLDPTD
+424 A
-437 DISLI
+437 
-442 TAANI
+442 
-447 SVSKAW
+447 VSKDW
-453 NDGKVSMVASRNENA
+453 NDQKVSMIATQDPNA

-477 AFLDVFNKVHEF
+477 AFLDLFNQVQEF
-489 DPKAV
+489 DPKAI

-502 AAVGEPYKGTFED
+502 AAVGEPFKGTFED
-515 MLLHIQSTLGED
+515 MLLHIQSTLAED

-533 VLTNYTVTQNELYNS
+533 VLTNYTVTQNELYNN

>member
-1 MSGTFGA
+1 MNGTFGA

-22 LDVTGNNITNINTQ
+22 LDVTGNNITNINTA

-56 SSIYNVRIGQG
+56 ASIYNVRIGQG

-78 PGLDLQYRGASA
+78 PGLDLQYRNASA
-90 NVGSANQKLAGL
+90 NVGSASQKLTGL
-102 NDIASILD
+102 DDIASILD
-110 EVGKGSNDEDQDD
+110 EVGKGSTTEDQDD

-171 DLQAKYETQLE
+171 DLQVKYETQLE
-182 QNVTEVNNIL
+182 QNTTEINNIL
-192 KNIRDLNET
+192 ENIQKLNET

-221 LLDQLSS
+221 LLDQLSG

-238 EDIGAGFQVEKLT
+238 EDLGAGLEVEKLT
-251 VTLGG
+251 VSLGTG
-256 SDQKLIDGVY
+256 DKNVLIDGVY
-266 GTQLSQELLERNP
+266 GSKIGINM
-279 DFPAVDPNNPYL
+279 ADPNYNVQLYALRNL
-291 DNNGLPTADPEQAKK
+291 D
-306 LDNTNYSLTL
+306 
-316 GPLLNGRGE
+316 GE
-325 KLDAADF
+325 KLDNNHTDPVT
-332 GHDLGDNELYGSL
+332 LGDSDLYGSL
-345 QSLRELLTE
+345 QSVRELLTE
-354 SGEYSTGDYVD
+354 SGEYT
-365 TVDPGAGSKRGIP
+365 TVPPTTDPEASSKRGIL

-395 NELNAQATPP
+395 NLLNAQTTPP
-405 DEPIDGAGNLFSI
+405 DQPIDGAGNLFSI
-418 GSNSDE
+418 GSNSDV

-437 DISLI
+437 DYSLI

-447 SVSKAW
+447 SVSKSW
-453 NDGKVSMVASRNENA
+453 NDGVVSMVASRDPSA
-468 SSGDNSNLA
+468 GSGDNSNLA
-477 AFLDVFNKVHEF
+477 AFLNLFNKKQEF
-489 DPKAV
+489 DPGAV
-494 VPGTGNND
+494 VPGSAGAGT
-502 AAVGEPYKGTFED
+502 PYRGTFED
-515 MLLHIQSTLGED
+515 MLLHIQSTLAED

-533 VLTNYTVTQNELYNS
+533 VLTNYTITQNELYTN

>member
-22 LDVTGNNITNINTQ
+22 LDVTGNNITNINTP

-90 NVGSANQKLAGL
+90 NVGSASQKLEGL
-102 NDIASILD
+102 NSIAGILD
-110 EVGKGSNDEDQDD
+110 EVGKGSTDEDQDD

-128 QMNDLRDLISKAL
+128 QMNDLRDLISKAV

-156 DALCTLFNQYAKDLE
+156 KALCTLFNKYAKELE
-171 DLQAKYETQLE
+171 NLQTTYETKLNQGVDE
-182 QNVTEVNNIL
+182 INNIL
-192 KNIRDLNET
+192 KNIRDLNES

-221 LLDQLSS
+221 QLDKLST
-228 YMKIDVKYSM
+228 YMKIDVTYSM
-238 EDIGAGFQVEKLT
+238 EDVGAGLQVEKMT
-251 VTLGG
+251 VSLGTG
-256 SDQKLIDGVY
+256 SNNTLIDGVY
-266 GTQLSQELLERNP
+266 GTQISSNGSPNYDISVSDLL
-279 DFPAVDPNNPYL
+279 D
-291 DNNGLPTADPEQAKK
+291 G
-306 LDNTNYSLTL
+306 
-316 GPLLNGRGE
+316 NGRIHPDN
-325 KLDAADF
+325 DA
-332 GHDLGDNELYGSL
+332 LGAGMTLEDNDLYGSL

-354 SGEYSTGDYVD
+354 SGEYSTEDYVND
-365 TVDPGAGSKRGIP
+365 VDDEAGSKRGIP

-383 LDNLAQEFAEQM
+383 LDSLAREFAKQM
-395 NELNAQATPP
+395 NALNNANDVDIP
-405 DEPIDGAGNLFSI
+405 GKGNLFSA
-418 GSNSDE
+418 GSNTNETSV
-424 AMSDNGTPLDPTD
+424 NGVG
-437 DISLI
+437 INAS
-442 TAANI
+442 NI
-447 SVSKAW
+447 SVSLGW
-453 NDGKVSMVASRNENA
+453 EQGSISMIPSKDPNA

-477 AFLDVFNKVHEF
+477 AFLDVFNKAHQF
-489 DPKAV
+489 N
-494 VPGTGNND
+494 PGDLVTD
-502 AAVGEPYKGTFED
+502 AVGKDSPFEGTFED
-515 MLLHIQSTLGED
+515 MLIHIQSTLGED

-533 VLTNYTVTQNELYNS
+533 VLNNYSITQNELYMD

-565 VYQKAYTAA
+565 VFQKAYTAA

>member
-1 MSGTFGA
+1 MNGTFGA

-22 LDVTGNNITNINTQ
+22 LDVTGNNITNINTA

-56 SSIYNVRIGQG
+56 ASIYNVRIGQG

-78 PGLDLQYRGASA
+78 PGLDLQYRNASA
-90 NVGSANQKLAGL
+90 NVGSASQKLTGL
-102 NDIASILD
+102 DDIASILD
-110 EVGKGSNDEDQDD
+110 EVGKGSTTEDQDD

-171 DLQAKYETQLE
+171 DLQVKYETQLE
-182 QNVTEVNNIL
+182 QNTTEINNIL
-192 KNIRDLNET
+192 ENIQKLNET

-221 LLDQLSS
+221 LLDQLSG

-238 EDIGAGFQVEKLT
+238 EDLGAGLEVEKLT
-251 VTLGG
+251 VSLGTG
-256 SDQKLIDGVY
+256 DKNVLIDGVY
-266 GTQLSQELLERNP
+266 GSKIGINM
-279 DFPAVDPNNPYL
+279 ADPNYNVQLYALRNL
-291 DNNGLPTADPEQAKK
+291 D
-306 LDNTNYSLTL
+306 
-316 GPLLNGRGE
+316 GE
-325 KLDAADF
+325 KLDNNHTDPVT
-332 GHDLGDNELYGSL
+332 LGDSDLYGSL
-345 QSLRELLTE
+345 QSVRELLTE
-354 SGEYSTGDYVD
+354 SGEYSAADYVAN
-365 TVDPGAGSKRGIP
+365 VDDEAGSKRGIP

-383 LDNLAQEFAEQM
+383 LDNLAQEFAERM
-395 NELNAQATPP
+395 NALNMP
-405 DEPIDGAGNLFSI
+405 GAGVEGEGVLFSM
-418 GSNSDE
+418 GSNNNDTT
-424 AMSDNGTPLDPTD
+424 A
-437 DISLI
+437 I
-442 TAANI
+442 TAGNI
-447 SVSKAW
+447 AVSKDW
-453 NDGKVSMVASRNENA
+453 NDQKVSMIATQDPNA

-477 AFLDVFNKVHEF
+477 AFLDLFNQVQEF
-489 DPKAV
+489 DPKAI

-502 AAVGEPYKGTFED
+502 AAVGEPFKGTFED
-515 MLLHIQSTLGED
+515 MLLHIQSTLAED

-533 VLTNYTVTQNELYNS
+533 VLTNYTITQNELYTN

>member
-1 MSGTFGA
+1 MNGTFGA

-22 LDVTGNNITNINTQ
+22 LDVTGNNITNINTA

-56 SSIYNVRIGQG
+56 ASIYNVRIGQG

-78 PGLDLQYRGASA
+78 PGLDLQYRNASA
-90 NVGSANQKLAGL
+90 NVGSASQKLTGL
-102 NDIASILD
+102 DDIASILD
-110 EVGKGSNDEDQDD
+110 EVGKGSTSEDQDD

-171 DLQAKYETQLE
+171 DLQVKYETQLE
-182 QNVTEVNNIL
+182 QNTTEINNIL
-192 KNIRDLNET
+192 ENIQKLNET

-221 LLDQLSS
+221 LLDQLSG

-238 EDIGAGFQVEKLT
+238 EDLGAGLEVEKLT
-251 VTLGG
+251 VSLGTG
-256 SDQKLIDGVY
+256 DKNVLIDGVY
-266 GTQLSQELLERNP
+266 GSKIGINM
-279 DFPAVDPNNPYL
+279 ADPNYNVQLYALRNL
-291 DNNGLPTADPEQAKK
+291 D
-306 LDNTNYSLTL
+306 
-316 GPLLNGRGE
+316 GE
-325 KLDAADF
+325 KLDNNHTDPVT
-332 GHDLGDNELYGSL
+332 LGDSDLYGSL
-345 QSLRELLTE
+345 QSVRELLTE
-354 SGEYSTGDYVD
+354 SGEYSAADYVAN
-365 TVDPGAGSKRGIP
+365 VDDEAGSKRGIP

-383 LDNLAQEFAEQM
+383 LDNLAQEFAERM
-395 NELNAQATPP
+395 NALNMPGTGVEGEGVLFSMGSNNNDTTAIT
-405 DEPIDGAGNLFSI
+405 AGNI
-418 GSNSDE
+418 
-424 AMSDNGTPLDPTD
+424 A
-437 DISLI
+437 
-442 TAANI
+442 
-447 SVSKAW
+447 VSKDW
-453 NDGKVSMVASRNENA
+453 NDQKVSMIATRDPNA

-477 AFLDVFNKVHEF
+477 AFLDLFNQVQEF
-489 DPKAV
+489 DPKAI

-502 AAVGEPYKGTFED
+502 AAVGEPFRGTFED
-515 MLLHIQSTLGED
+515 MLLHIQSTLAED

-533 VLTNYTVTQNELYNS
+533 VLTNYTVTQNELYNN

>member
-1 MSGTFGA
+1 MNGTFGA

-22 LDVTGNNITNINTQ
+22 LDVTGNNITNINTE

-48 SSSASDKY
+48 SCSASDKY
-56 SSIYNVRIGQG
+56 ASRYNIRIGQG

-78 PGLDLQYRGASA
+78 AGLDLQYRGASA
-90 NVGSANQKLAGL
+90 NVGSASQKLAGL
-102 NDIASILD
+102 NDIASIID
-110 EVGKGSNDEDQDD
+110 EVGKGSTSEDQDD

-171 DLQAKYETQLE
+171 DLQVKYETQLD
-182 QNVTEVNNIL
+182 QNVTEINNIL
-192 KNIRDLNET
+192 ENIQQLNKSIRD
-201 IREADIR
+201 ADIR

-221 LLDQLSS
+221 QLDKLSS

-238 EDIGAGFQVEKLT
+238 EDLGAGLEVEKLT
-251 VTLGG
+251 VSLATG
-256 SDQKLIDGVY
+256 DKNVLIDGEY
-266 GTQLSQELLERNP
+266 GAKLGVSL
-279 DFPAVDPNNPYL
+279 DDPNYDIRLYALRDL
-291 DNNGLPTADPEQAKK
+291 DGEKLNNNDTDP
-306 LDNTNYSLTL
+306 LTL
-316 GPLLNGRGE
+316 G
-325 KLDAADF
+325 DSD
-332 GHDLGDNELYGSL
+332 LYGSL

-354 SGEYSTGDYVD
+354 SGEYSAADYVAN
-365 TVDPGAGSKRGIP
+365 VDDEAGSKRGIP

-395 NELNAQATPP
+395 NKLNMPGTGVEGEGVLFSMGSNNNDTTAIT
-405 DEPIDGAGNLFSI
+405 AGNI
-418 GSNSDE
+418 
-424 AMSDNGTPLDPTD
+424 A
-437 DISLI
+437 
-442 TAANI
+442 
-447 SVSKAW
+447 VSKDW
-453 NDGKVSMVASRNENA
+453 NDQKVSMIATQDPNA

-477 AFLDVFNKVHEF
+477 AFLDLFNQIQEF
-489 DPKAV
+489 DPEAI

-515 MLLHIQSTLGED
+515 MLLHIQSTLAED

-533 VLTNYTVTQNELYNS
+533 VLTNYTVTQNELYNN

>member
-1 MSGTFGA
+1 MNGTFGA

-22 LDVTGNNITNINTQ
+22 LDVTGNNITNINTE

-48 SSSASDKY
+48 SCSASDKY
-56 SSIYNVRIGQG
+56 ASRYNIRIGQG

-78 PGLDLQYRGASA
+78 AGLDLQYRGASA
-90 NVGSANQKLAGL
+90 NVGSASQKLAGL
-102 NDIASILD
+102 NDIASIID
-110 EVGKGSNDEDQDD
+110 EVGKGSTSEDQDD

-171 DLQAKYETQLE
+171 DLQVKYETQLD
-182 QNVTEVNNIL
+182 QNVTEINNIL
-192 KNIRDLNET
+192 ENIQQLNKSIRD
-201 IREADIR
+201 ADIR

-221 LLDQLSS
+221 QLDKLSS

-238 EDIGAGFQVEKLT
+238 EDLGAGLEVEKLT
-251 VTLGG
+251 VSLATG
-256 SDQKLIDGVY
+256 DKNVLIDGEY
-266 GTQLSQELLERNP
+266 GAKLGVSL
-279 DFPAVDPNNPYL
+279 DDPNYDIRLYALRDL
-291 DNNGLPTADPEQAKK
+291 DGEKLNNNDTDP
-306 LDNTNYSLTL
+306 LTL
-316 GPLLNGRGE
+316 G
-325 KLDAADF
+325 DSD
-332 GHDLGDNELYGSL
+332 LYGSL

-354 SGEYSTGDYVD
+354 SGEYSAADYVD
-365 TVDPGAGSKRGIP
+365 NVDDEAGSKRGIP

-395 NELNAQATPP
+395 NKLNMPGTGVEGEGVLFSMGSNNNDTTAIT
-405 DEPIDGAGNLFSI
+405 AGNI
-418 GSNSDE
+418 
-424 AMSDNGTPLDPTD
+424 A
-437 DISLI
+437 
-442 TAANI
+442 
-447 SVSKAW
+447 VSKDW
-453 NDGKVSMVASRNENA
+453 NDQKVSMIATQDPNA

-477 AFLDVFNKVHEF
+477 AFLDLFNQVQEF
-489 DPKAV
+489 DPEAI

-515 MLLHIQSTLGED
+515 MLLHIQSTLAED

-533 VLTNYTVTQNELYNS
+533 VLTNYTVTQNELYNN

-583 ALDALMAM
+583 ALDALLAM

>member
-1 MSGTFGA
+1 MNGTFGA

-22 LDVTGNNITNINTQ
+22 LDVTGNNITNINTE

-48 SSSASDKY
+48 SCSASDKY
-56 SSIYNVRIGQG
+56 ASRYNIRIGQG

-78 PGLDLQYRGASA
+78 AGLDLQYRGASA
-90 NVGSANQKLAGL
+90 NVGSASQKLAGL
-102 NDIASILD
+102 NDIASIID
-110 EVGKGSNDEDQDD
+110 EVGKGSTSEDQDD

-171 DLQAKYETQLE
+171 DLQVKYETQLD
-182 QNVTEVNNIL
+182 QNVTEINNIL
-192 KNIRDLNET
+192 ENIQQLNKSIRD
-201 IREADIR
+201 ADIR

-221 LLDQLSS
+221 QLDKLSS

-238 EDIGAGFQVEKLT
+238 EDLGAGLEVEKLT
-251 VTLGG
+251 VSLATG
-256 SDQKLIDGVY
+256 DKNVLIDGEY
-266 GTQLSQELLERNP
+266 GAKLGVSL
-279 DFPAVDPNNPYL
+279 DDPNYDIRLYALRDL
-291 DNNGLPTADPEQAKK
+291 DGEKLNNNDTDP
-306 LDNTNYSLTL
+306 LTL
-316 GPLLNGRGE
+316 G
-325 KLDAADF
+325 DSD
-332 GHDLGDNELYGSL
+332 LYGSL

-354 SGEYSTGDYVD
+354 SGEYSAADYVAN
-365 TVDPGAGSKRGIP
+365 VDDEAGSKRGIP

-395 NELNAQATPP
+395 NKLNMPGTGVEGEGVLFSMGSNNNDTTAIT
-405 DEPIDGAGNLFSI
+405 AGNI
-418 GSNSDE
+418 
-424 AMSDNGTPLDPTD
+424 A
-437 DISLI
+437 
-442 TAANI
+442 
-447 SVSKAW
+447 VSKDW
-453 NDGKVSMVASRNENA
+453 NDQKVSMIATQDPNA

-477 AFLDVFNKVHEF
+477 AFLDLFNQIQEF
-489 DPKAV
+489 DPEAI

-515 MLLHIQSTLGED
+515 MLLHIQSTLAED

-533 VLTNYTVTQNELYNS
+533 VLTNYTVTQNELYNN

-583 ALDALMAM
+583 ALDALLAM

>member
-90 NVGSANQKLAGL
+90 NVGSASQKLEGL
-102 NDIASILD
+102 NSIAGILD
-110 EVGKGSNDEDQDD
+110 EVGKGSTDEDQDD

-128 QMNDLRDLISKAL
+128 QMNDLRDLISKAV

-156 DALCTLFNQYAKDLE
+156 KALCTLFNKYAKELE
-171 DLQAKYETQLE
+171 NLQTTYETKLNQGVDE
-182 QNVTEVNNIL
+182 INNIL
-192 KNIRDLNET
+192 KNIRDLNES

-221 LLDQLSS
+221 QLDKLST
-228 YMKIDVKYSM
+228 YMKIDVTYSM
-238 EDIGAGFQVEKLT
+238 EDVGAGLQVEKMT
-251 VTLGG
+251 VSLGTG
-256 SDQKLIDGVY
+256 SNNTLIDGVY
-266 GTQLSQELLERNP
+266 GTQISSNGSPNYDISVSDLL
-279 DFPAVDPNNPYL
+279 D
-291 DNNGLPTADPEQAKK
+291 G
-306 LDNTNYSLTL
+306 
-316 GPLLNGRGE
+316 NGRIHPE
-325 KLDAADF
+325 NDA
-332 GHDLGDNELYGSL
+332 LGAGVTLEDNDLYGSL

-354 SGEYSTGDYVD
+354 SGEYSTADYVND
-365 TVDPGAGSKRGIP
+365 VDDEAGSKRGIP

-383 LDNLAQEFAEQM
+383 LDSLAREFAKQM
-395 NELNAQATPP
+395 NALNNANDVDIP
-405 DEPIDGAGNLFSI
+405 GKGNLFSA
-418 GSNSDE
+418 GSNTNETSV
-424 AMSDNGTPLDPTD
+424 NGVG
-437 DISLI
+437 INAS
-442 TAANI
+442 NI
-447 SVSKAW
+447 SVSLGW
-453 NDGKVSMVASRNENA
+453 EQGSISMIPSKDPNA

-477 AFLDVFNKVHEF
+477 AFLDVFNKAHQF
-489 DPKAV
+489 N
-494 VPGTGNND
+494 PGDLVTD
-502 AAVGEPYKGTFED
+502 AVGKDSPFEGTFED
-515 MLLHIQSTLGED
+515 MLIHIQSTLGED

-533 VLTNYTVTQNELYNS
+533 VLNNYSITQNELYMD

-565 VYQKAYTAA
+565 VFQKAYTAA